1 MIEKIEGIVINER
14 AYGETSKIID
24 IITKKYGSISL
35 LAKGS
40 KKLKSDLR
48 SVTAK
53 MTYGYFYFNY
63 KENKLSTLSSVDIID
78 NFKEIKKDIEK
89 ISYVS
94 FILELTNQV
103 IKQNNDEDIFDICV
117 NAIKKINEGYDPM
130 VITNI
135 LELKYLSYLG
145 VMPVIDKCSI
155 CGTNKSIATLSSDKG
170 GYVCNNCLTNEKIV
184 NEKTIKL
191 IRMLY
196 YVDISK
202 ISKLDISDSV
212 KKEINQFLDNYYDR
226 YTGLYLKSKSFLSNL
241 NKINIT

>member
-1 MIEKIEGIVINER
+1 MCKCN
-14 AYGETSKIID
+14 
-24 IITKKYGSISL
+24 
-35 LAKGS
+35 
-40 KKLKSDLR
+40 
-48 SVTAK
+48 
-53 MTYGYFYFNY
+53 
-63 KENKLSTLSSVDIID
+63 
-78 NFKEIKKDIEK
+78 
-89 ISYVS
+89 
-94 FILELTNQV
+94 
-103 IKQNNDEDIFDICV
+103 
-117 NAIKKINEGYDPM
+117 KKINEGYDPM

-202 ISKLDISDSV
+202 IS
-212 KKEINQFLDNYYDR
+212 N
-226 YTGLYLKSKSFLSNL
+226 
-241 NKINIT
+241 